1 MFSGVRILMKGK
13 LESRAMD
20 AASAVLP
27 HPGSPG
33 HGADTALHGT
43 NWNTYDA
50 STQYNLQRKD
60 TSLQMTLDSA

>member
-1 MFSGVRILMKGK
+1 MKGK

-33 HGADTALHGT
+33 IGRKLPSVVAELSFQTAS
-43 NWNTYDA
+43 Y
-50 STQYNLQRKD
+50 KD
-60 TSLQMTLDSA
+60 TVLLSQKLYKKYSMSLLAK